1 MKMSGLLSRR
11 NPELTGVAGTAR
23 VPRKGDVLPRR
34 MSDKDIVF
42 VSLDELS
49 ADDATAIVDASPAY
63 VVNVAKSAA
72 RTPRAAYRILA
83 SAGVPVLSGVNAD
96 EIVRLGDGDKVRIDE
111 GSLWLGEHEL
121 AAGLDSDASA
131 LMDSNADAETAL
143 VDSALSHYAD
153 AVEFLHVEH
162 SLLLDGEGMPQLRVD
177 FADQHVVIVSDGP
190 GSAKELSDLKP
201 FIREYRPIMIGVDAG
216 ANVLREAG
224 IRADIVVGDAR
235 VMNDNVLRDAG
246 EIVLAA
252 DRDGQCPSI
261 ERITSLEVGA
271 MTFPAAAPARD
282 LAVLLAHHGDAAM
295 IVTAGETDGLA
306 EQYAE
311 NGMSPSTSVV
321 NMVVRDK
328 LVPAHACSSLYRSR
342 GGALVLAMLVLV
354 VLAVVAAALI
364 YQDQTTAVISW
375 LVEQWNTFAMWVQG
389 LFQ

>member
-34 MSDKDIVF
+34 MSNKDIVF
-42 VSLDELS
+42 VSIDELS

-63 VVNVAKSAA
+63 VVNVTRSTA

-83 SAGVPVLSGVNAD
+83 SAGVPVLSGVTGD
-96 EIVRLGDGDKVRIDE
+96 DIVRLGDGDKVRIDE
-111 GSLWLGEHEL
+111 GTLWLGEHEL
-121 AAGLDSDASA
+121 AAGLDSDASV

-162 SLLLDGEGMPQLRVD
+162 ALLLDGEGMPQLRVD

-201 FIREYRPIMIGVDAG
+201 FIREYRPIMIGVDGG

-252 DRDGQCPSI
+252 DRDGRCPSI
-261 ERITSLEVGA
+261 ERITALEVGA

-364 YQDQTTAVISW
+364 YQDQTSAVMSW